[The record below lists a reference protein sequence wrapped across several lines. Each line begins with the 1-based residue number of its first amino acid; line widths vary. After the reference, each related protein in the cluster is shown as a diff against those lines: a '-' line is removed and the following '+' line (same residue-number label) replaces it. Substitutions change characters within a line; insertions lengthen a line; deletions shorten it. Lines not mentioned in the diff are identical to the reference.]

1 LYRRRAI
8 KAALAATRGV
18 CRRPEG
24 ESPKRLYV
32 VVRRCLAVYRNKT
45 LEDDMKLKDLKK
57 LLDKMTK
64 EQLEQDLLVMAGE
77 RTLSGIG
84 RAFKLNGTLYYN
96 EEDDPSQLMTKAE
109 MKENGYDVS
118 EYEPYFKKGDLVIEL
133 D

>member
-1 LYRRRAI
+1 
-8 KAALAATRGV
+8 
-18 CRRPEG
+18 
-24 ESPKRLYV
+24 
-32 VVRRCLAVYRNKT
+32 
-45 LEDDMKLKDLKK
+45 MKLKDLKK